1 MKKCLWPTEA
11 LMTLKNYKNFHGFKN
26 FKRLTPLMIHKQTK
40 KRKNPDLKPISL
52 CLYKIM

>member
-40 KRKNPDLKPISL
+40 KKKEPPI
-52 CLYKIM
+52 